1 VKRWAPLLAACIIA
15 VIALAIGARPQ
26 GKQTP
31 EQRADALASRIKCP
45 TCQGLSVKQSSTGAS
60 AAIRE
65 EISRQVALGRTDE
78 QVVQFISSRYGDELL
93 INPPATGAGAVV
105 WVAPIAFVVLAFA
118 GLAVALRRW
127 SSAARRTP
135 EPEDLDAVARARLAA
150 RS

>member
-1 VKRWAPLLAACIIA
+1 VKRWAPLLAACLVA
-15 VIALAIGARPQ
+15 LLALAIGARPD

-45 TCQGLSVKQSSTGAS
+45 TCQGLSVKQSSTGSA

-65 EISRQVALGRTDE
+65 EIGRQVALGRTDE

-105 WVAPIAFVVLAFA
+105 WVAPIAFLVLAFA

-127 SSAARRTP
+127 SSVARRTP
-135 EPEDLDAVARARLAA
+135 DTDDLDAVARARTAT
-150 RS
+150 SS